1 MVKSLCK
8 QLFIACNRVKTKRC
22 ASSSQKLF
30 KKFDCTNWPRI
41 ELANIDFSKHEII
54 FIGSGD
60 NVLFR
65 SMNLESLMNKYKN
78 FPNPP
83 ITILVK
89 KILIKTQT
97 HCLERLCSPLL
108 RKILLKL

>member
-1 MVKSLCK
+1 MC
-8 QLFIACNRVKTKRC
+8 QLFTKTF
-22 ASSSQKLF
+22 Q

-65 SMNLESLMNKYKN
+65 SMNLAESLMNKYKN